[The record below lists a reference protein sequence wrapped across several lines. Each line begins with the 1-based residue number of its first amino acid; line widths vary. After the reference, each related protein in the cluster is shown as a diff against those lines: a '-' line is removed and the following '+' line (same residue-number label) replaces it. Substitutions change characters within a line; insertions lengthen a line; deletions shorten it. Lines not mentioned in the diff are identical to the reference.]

1 MAREL
6 YDRELRRLE
15 NEVQTLGNMVRDAL
29 RDSTAN
35 LRHDDLDASQRLMAF
50 DREINQRRY
59 RVEGDI
65 MTLIATQAPVAGDIR
80 LLAAMLEIVS
90 ELERMGDYAKGIAT
104 IHVRLAGWRLPP
116 DVLGRLDRMADI
128 AADMLGRALDSFEH
142 RDAAIARAVIGD
154 DDRIDDLFNEVFA
167 VTISGPA
174 GDARAIERANYMLW
188 LAHNLERA
196 ADRVTNICERVI
208 YTVTGHVTTA

>member
-29 RDSTAN
+29 RHSTAN

-116 DVLGRLDRMADI
+116 DVLGRLERMADI

>member
-208 YTVTGHVTTA
+208 YTVTGHVTMA

>member
-1 MAREL
+1 MTRAL
-6 YDRELRRLE
+6 YDRDLRRLE
-15 NEVQTLGNMVRDAL
+15 NEVQTLGNMVGDAL
-29 RDSTAN
+29 RTSVAN

-50 DREINQRRY
+50 DREINSRRY
-59 RVEGDI
+59 RIEAEI

-80 LLAAMLEIVS
+80 LLAAMLEIVT

-104 IHVRLAGWRLPP
+104 IHVRLAGWHVPL
-116 DVLGRLDRMADI
+116 DVLDRLERMADI
-128 AADMLGRALDSFEH
+128 GAAMLGRALDSFEH
-142 RDAAIARAVIGD
+142 RDDRIAHAVIAD

-167 VTISGPA
+167 ATISGPA
-174 GDARAIERANYMLW
+174 GDARAIERANYVLW

-208 YTVTGHVTTA
+208 YTVTGQLSIA

>member
-1 MAREL
+1 MSREL
-6 YDRELRRLE
+6 FDRELRRLE

-29 RDSTAN
+29 RQSVAN

-50 DREINQRRY
+50 DREINSRRY
-59 RVEGDI
+59 RIESEI

-116 DVLGRLDRMADI
+116 DVLARLEHGK
-128 AADMLGRALDSFEH
+128 AANLLEIPRE
-142 RDAAIARAVIGD
+142 AAGSSR
-154 DDRIDDLFNEVFA
+154 N
-167 VTISGPA
+167 
-174 GDARAIERANYMLW
+174 
-188 LAHNLERA
+188 
-196 ADRVTNICERVI
+196 
-208 YTVTGHVTTA
+208 